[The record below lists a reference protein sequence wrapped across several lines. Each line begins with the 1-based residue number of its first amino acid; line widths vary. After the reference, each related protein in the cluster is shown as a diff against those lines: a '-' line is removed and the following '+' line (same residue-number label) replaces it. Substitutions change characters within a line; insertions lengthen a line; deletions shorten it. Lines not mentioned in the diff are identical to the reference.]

1 MDRRRYL
8 QSLGS
13 ATALLVVA
21 GCTDDE
27 DPTTTDS
34 TPTGTSDP
42 GSDETPTSSPTETAT
57 ETATG
62 TPTGTPP
69 PNPDQR
75 VAVGDGLQFDPE
87 GFDVAVGDTV
97 LWEWLGGGHNV
108 KFDDGDVPDGTSWT
122 GTAGD
127 RTTTYGEGHRH
138 WHTFEVAGE
147 YDYYCVPHQTSGMRG
162 EFTVRE

>member
-8 QSLGS
+8 RSVSS
-13 ATALLVVA
+13 AAILLTVA
-21 GCTDDE
+21 GCTDDG

-34 TPTGTSDP
+34 TPTETTDP
-42 GSDETPTSSPTETAT
+42 GSAQTPAPTTT

-69 PNPDQR
+69 SNPDQR

-87 GFDVAVGDTV
+87 GFEVTVGDTV
-97 LWEWLGGGHNV
+97 LWEWLGGGHNI
-108 KFDDGDVPDGTSWT
+108 KYDDGAVPAGTSWT
-122 GTAGD
+122 GTSGS
-127 RTTTYGEGHRH
+127 RTTTYAEGHRH
-138 WHTFEVAGE
+138 WHTFEVSGE
-147 YDYYCVPHQTSGMRG
+147 YDYYCVPHRSSGMRG